1 MTNNEN
7 KFHIEKSIS
16 VGHIITTI
24 VLLVGGIQYLSD
36 FDKRIAPAEQ
46 DIEFLQQQR
55 AEDARRIEK
64 RLDSI
69 DKKLD
74 RILQERK

>member
-1 MTNNEN
+1 MSTEN

-24 VLLVGGIQYLSD
+24 ILLIGGIQYLSN
-36 FDKRIAPAEQ
+36 FDKRIAAAEQ

-55 AEDARRIEK
+55 IEDARRIEK

-69 DKKLD
+69 DEKLD
-74 RILQERK
+74 RILQGNK

>member
-1 MTNNEN
+1 MSTEN

-24 VLLVGGIQYLSD
+24 ILLIGGIQYLSD
-36 FDKRIAPAEQ
+36 FDKRIAATEQ
-46 DIEFLQQQR
+46 DIEFLRQQR
-55 AEDARRIEK
+55 IEDARRIEK

-69 DKKLD
+69 DAKLD

>member
-1 MTNNEN
+1 MSTDN

-16 VGHIITTI
+16 VGHIITTL
-24 VLLVGGIQYLSD
+24 VLLIGGIQYLSN
-36 FDKRIAPAEQ
+36 FDKRIAAAEQ

-55 AEDARRIEK
+55 IEDARRIEK

-69 DKKLD
+69 DEKLD
-74 RILQERK
+74 RILQGNK

>member
-1 MTNNEN
+1 MSTEN

-16 VGHIITTI
+16 VGHIITTL
-24 VLLVGGIQYLSD
+24 VLLIGGIQYLSN
-36 FDKRIAPAEQ
+36 FDKRIAAAEQ

-55 AEDARRIEK
+55 IEDARRIEK

-69 DKKLD
+69 DEKLD
-74 RILQERK
+74 RILQGNK

>member
-1 MTNNEN
+1 MSTEN

-24 VLLVGGIQYLSD
+24 ILLIGGIQYLSD
-36 FDKRIAPAEQ
+36 FDKRIAAAEQ

-55 AEDARRIEK
+55 VEDARRIEK

-69 DKKLD
+69 DEKLD
-74 RILQERK
+74 RILQGKK